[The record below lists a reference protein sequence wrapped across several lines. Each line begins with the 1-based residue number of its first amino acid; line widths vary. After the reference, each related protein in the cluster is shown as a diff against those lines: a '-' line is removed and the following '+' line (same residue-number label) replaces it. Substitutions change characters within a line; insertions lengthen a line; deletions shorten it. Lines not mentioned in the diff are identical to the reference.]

1 MLLTTGVVLSA
12 TLIFLN
18 FSLGENHVQQEIPRL
33 YSIEDAQFQRSL
45 GVMLGPQII
54 DGNRISALINGDQIF
69 PKMLEAIRGA
79 QETILFETYIYWS
92 GEIGKQFVDALSER
106 ARAGVKVHVLLDWVG
121 SSKIEDTYLSA
132 MEQSGVEVRM
142 YRPLRWYNLGR
153 INNRTHRKL
162 LVIDGRIGF
171 TGGVGIAPQW
181 TGNAENPEHWRD
193 SHFMAEGPVV
203 AQMQA
208 VALDN
213 WKKTTGKVLHGP
225 EYFPAINE
233 KGTGRAQMFSS
244 SPSGGSESMHLMYL
258 LAITAAKESIHL
270 SISYFVPDDM
280 AKKALIEAVK
290 RGVRV
295 QIIVPGKHIDTK
307 IVRRSSRGLW
317 GELLEAGVEIH
328 EYQPTMFHCKVM
340 IVDRLLVSVG
350 STNFDDRSFRL
361 NDEANLNIYDGDF
374 ARQQIAVFEQ
384 DLKNSRRITFAQW
397 QNRPLSEK
405 ILERSA
411 ALLGPLL

>member
-106 ARAGVKVHVLLDWVG
+106 ARAGVKVNVLLDWVG

-162 LVIDGRIGF
+162 LVIDGLIGF

-225 EYFPAINE
+225 DP
-233 KGTGRAQMFSS
+233 R
-244 SPSGGSESMHLMYL
+244 
-258 LAITAAKESIHL
+258 
-270 SISYFVPDDM
+270 
-280 AKKALIEAVK
+280 
-290 RGVRV
+290 
-295 QIIVPGKHIDTK
+295 
-307 IVRRSSRGLW
+307 
-317 GELLEAGVEIH
+317 
-328 EYQPTMFHCKVM
+328 
-340 IVDRLLVSVG
+340 
-350 STNFDDRSFRL
+350 
-361 NDEANLNIYDGDF
+361 
-374 ARQQIAVFEQ
+374 
-384 DLKNSRRITFAQW
+384 
-397 QNRPLSEK
+397 
-405 ILERSA
+405 
-411 ALLGPLL
+411 